1 LLGSAGVAR
10 ARLLLVAID
19 DADAAMR
26 LVKRVRQRYP
36 ALQLIVRAHSRTDA
50 YEYAVL
56 GVPAVREVFASALD
70 AAQQL
75 LLFLGYE
82 KANVERIVERFREY
96 DERQIAE
103 SAPHRN
109 DIKKLIA
116 LTEQGRRDIAQLLAS
131 ETDSVP
137 QTEEEAETAARA

>member
-1 LLGSAGVAR
+1 
-10 ARLLLVAID
+10 
-19 DADAAMR
+19 M
-26 LVKRVRQRYP
+26 
-36 ALQLIVRAHSRTDA
+36 
-50 YEYAVL
+50 
-56 GVPAVREVFASALD
+56 PAVREMFASALD
-70 AAQQL
+70 ATLQVL
-75 LLFLGYE
+75 IDLGYE
-82 KANVERIVERFREY
+82 RNDALRIVQRFREY

-103 SAPHRN
+103 SAPHRH

>member
-1 LLGSAGVAR
+1 
-10 ARLLLVAID
+10 
-19 DADAAMR
+19 MR
-26 LVKRVRQRYP
+26 LVKRVRSRYP

-56 GVPAVREVFASALD
+56 DVPAVREVFASALD

-75 LLFLGYE
+75 LLSLGYE
-82 KANVERIVERFREY
+82 KSNVERIVQRFREY

-131 ETDSVP
+131 ETASVP

>member
-1 LLGSAGVAR
+1 GAAR

-19 DADAAMR
+19 DPEAAMR
-26 LVKRVRQRYP
+26 LVKRVRSRYP

-50 YEYAVL
+50 YEYAEL
-56 GVPAVREVFASALD
+56 GVPVVREVFASALE

-82 KANVERIVERFREY
+82 KSNAERIVQRFREY
-96 DERQIAE
+96 DVRQIADA
-103 SAPHRN
+103 APHRH
-109 DIKKLIA
+109 DLKKLIA

-131 ETDSVP
+131 EATLAP
-137 QTEEEAETAARA
+137 QSEEETETRARA